1 MYKMSQIKTTYHD
14 INNNNALL
22 GEELFDNID
31 ACELPYD
38 PENEKIFIRKVFS
51 NITHSNWKVID
62 IQITDDTSSK
72 KLLCEIYLSA
82 INFTPSSIAAKHGSN
97 GSKLLRGRL
106 VECDF
111 GFFSQDYRSGKV
123 PATTIDNFTKKL
135 PYEMVKRRLVV
146 IVSNKEDP
154 ALVIPISKTSKAVD
168 FRTVVEI
175 TSLPV
180 DLVHFTEPKCF
191 AKTASITQV
200 SGHRLFPL
208 RYYDNETRVYDARV
222 EKKLSNTDV
231 INIRKAAFIA
241 LGGAGILD
249 SIDMLNAE
257 LEEKKQQIDIKNND
271 IKNLTDRVADLTST
285 LDYLTTPDS

>member
-1 MYKMSQIKTTYHD
+1 MYKMSQTKITYHD

-51 NITHSNWKVID
+51 NITPSNWKVID

-82 INFTPSSIAAKHGSN
+82 IKYTPSSIAAKHGSN

-111 GFFSQDYRSGKV
+111 GFFSQDYCSGKV

-168 FRTVVEI
+168 LRTVVQI
-175 TSLPV
+175 TSLPA
-180 DLVHFTEPKCF
+180 DLVHFTEPNCF

-249 SIDMLNAE
+249 SIDVLNAE
-257 LEEKKQQIDIKNND
+257 LEEKNQQIDIKNKD
-271 IKNLTDRVADLTST
+271 IKNLTDQVADLTCT
-285 LDYLTTPDS
+285 LDDLTTPDS